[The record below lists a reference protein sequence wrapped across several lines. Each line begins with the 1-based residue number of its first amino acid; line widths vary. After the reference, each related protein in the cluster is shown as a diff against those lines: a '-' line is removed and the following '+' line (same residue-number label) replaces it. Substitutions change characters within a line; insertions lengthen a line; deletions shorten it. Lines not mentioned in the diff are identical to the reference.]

1 MLVHALDTLRFSSG
15 DVEDF
20 LSVGIDDLF
29 DSARGVRLVEVDA
42 LGLKATGRRAS
53 LEREDSKVSIEQGMQ
68 KIEEEDAR

>member
-15 DVEDF
+15 NVEDF
-20 LSVGIDDLF
+20 LSVGVDDLF

-53 LEREDSKVSIEQGMQ
+53 LEREDSKVSIEQVMHM
-68 KIEEEDAR
+68 IEEEYAR